1 MNEPHRAQPSRENRG
16 AEFQPR
22 GGDDDDGTILD
33 DMPPG
38 SIDWILNSG
47 IDDPELLTKLR
58 LV

>member
-1 MNEPHRAQPSRENRG
+1 
-16 AEFQPR
+16 
-22 GGDDDDGTILD
+22 LD